1 MDRLDTEAEAMI
13 GDLGVAAYH
22 AARQR
27 EHEAS
32 DDTIAKDWSR
42 VALMIAQKIGKGVG
56 VDTSTRM
63 MMNAVLIPDR
73 EPEKARL
80 PRSSAKPSA
89 LDELARILEA
99 KQFRIQFVGAAPGRG
114 QVVLREV
121 EIEAFDVSAAIIA
134 AANVAWPPHTT
145 GLRILD
151 HEGREVFAR
160 HRAAQS

>member
-1 MDRLDTEAEAMI
+1 MDRLDAEAEAMFA
-13 GDLGVAAYH
+13 DLGVAAYH
-22 AARQR
+22 AARKR

-32 DDTIAKDWSR
+32 DDTIANWNR
-42 VALMIAQKIGKGVG
+42 IAMMIAQKIGKGVG
-56 VDTSTRM
+56 VDTSARM

-99 KQFRIQFVGAAPGRG
+99 KQFRIQFVGATSGRG

-145 GLRILD
+145 CLRILD

-160 HRAAQS
+160 HKVAQS